1 MSQPSRRLKSD
12 RGLAARGR
20 RAALMR
26 VVHLD
31 ALGAFTTLDGAQ
43 IREVARMENQT
54 LAEAVVPPG
63 GETFAHFHAFEEVY
77 FFTSGRGRMRLG
89 DEEAD
94 VRAGDCVPIPPGVA
108 HKLWAGPD
116 EPLVLLC
123 GCAPP
128 YSDEGTTMLE
138 GPKAGLSEATRP
150 D

>member
-1 MSQPSRRLKSD
+1 
-12 RGLAARGR
+12 
-20 RAALMR
+20 MR
-26 VVHLD
+26 VAHLD
-31 ALGAFTTLDGAQ
+31 ALDAFTTLDGSR
-43 IREVARMENQT
+43 IREVARGERQT
-54 LAEAVVPPG
+54 LAEAVVPPS
-63 GETFAHFHAFEEVY
+63 GETFAHFHTFEEVY
-77 FFTSGRGRMRLG
+77 FFTAGRGRMRLG

-94 VRAGDCVPIPPGVA
+94 VHAGDCVTIPRGAA

-138 GPKAGLSEATRP
+138 GPQAGLNEANRP

>member
-1 MSQPSRRLKSD
+1 
-12 RGLAARGR
+12 
-20 RAALMR
+20 MR
-26 VVHLD
+26 VAYLD
-31 ALGAFTTLDGAQ
+31 ALDAFTTLDGSR
-43 IREVARMENQT
+43 IREVARGERQT
-54 LAEAVVPPG
+54 LAEAVVPPS
-63 GETFAHFHAFEEVY
+63 GETFAHFHTFEEVY
-77 FFTSGRGRMRLG
+77 FFTAGRGRMRLG

-94 VRAGDCVPIPPGVA
+94 VHAGDCVTIPPGAA

-138 GPKAGLSEATRP
+138 GPQAGLNEANRP